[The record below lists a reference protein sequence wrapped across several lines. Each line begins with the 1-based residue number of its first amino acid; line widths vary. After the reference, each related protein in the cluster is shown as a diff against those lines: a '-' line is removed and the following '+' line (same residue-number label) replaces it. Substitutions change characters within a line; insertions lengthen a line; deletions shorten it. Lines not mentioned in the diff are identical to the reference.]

1 MEFSKIAKVLAWPLR
16 PIQEN
21 FVFFIFMFALGYLC
35 TQLEITLHLAGAKP
49 YELSAPELFFDLY
62 VLCFLLMWIP
72 EKARRW
78 IRWVIAI
85 VLYAIALIDMFCYV
99 RFESTLTPTMLMLA
113 EETDGRETTE
123 FFHSYVGWDLLTT
136 KVGWVLLVFVMKES
150 YKTYHVFCEQLEVDT
165 TLPRKA
171 QAQDLADR
179 FASRIEDMA
188 EKHPYQW
195 FNFYDFWGSEK

>member
-136 KVGWVLLVFVMKES
+136 KVGWVLLVFVIHIGCS
-150 YKTYHVFCEQLEVDT
+150 LLAYKIKKKALITIITIT
-165 TLPRKA
+165 TITTIITIITIRY
-171 QAQDLADR
+171 LAL
-179 FASRIEDMA
+179 
-188 EKHPYQW
+188 
-195 FNFYDFWGSEK
+195 